1 MGNTTNCSWWVWN
14 KNNKM
19 ERKKE
24 KKKIGKMDGDV
35 VEGISNLFKATT
47 RKKKKRR
54 NFGFVAIVNIK
65 SCDLAQTF

>member
-24 KKKIGKMDGDV
+24 KKKRGKMDGDV

>member
-24 KKKIGKMDGDV
+24 KKKRGKMDGDV

-47 RKKKKRR
+47 RKKK
-54 NFGFVAIVNIK
+54 GETL
-65 SCDLAQTF
+65 DLLPL

>member
-24 KKKIGKMDGDV
+24 KKKRGKMDGDV

-47 RKKKKRR
+47 RKKKKKAKLWICCHCEHK
-54 NFGFVAIVNIK
+54 VM
-65 SCDLAQTF
+65 